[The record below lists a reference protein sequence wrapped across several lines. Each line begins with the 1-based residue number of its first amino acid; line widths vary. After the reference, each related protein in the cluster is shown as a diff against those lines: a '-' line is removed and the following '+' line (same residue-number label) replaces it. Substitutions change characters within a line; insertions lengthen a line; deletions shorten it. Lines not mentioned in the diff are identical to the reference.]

1 MDEVHEE
8 SEKDRKR
15 EEVLLREL
23 ERIRPLKVRFVD
35 TTVWQENVPQRI
47 RLKKLKTFL
56 KKEARK
62 LRRMLEAFEKETKE
76 LETREHE
83 LHDGLKMT
91 NHDIGDIQ
99 VELEDLER
107 TFLMVGVKRQK
118 SGEKKPKEDR
128 VREGESL
135 KERADRKKKRE
146 KISQMEES
154 EKEKRALAKKRRER
168 YSIVY
173 VGVCVCVC
181 IPVCIS
187 NTHSLTHPS
196 RTHTD
201 TRANNPQSRPRM
213 RFATPQQVDEILRN
227 DSGQH
232 SICN

>member
-173 VGVCVCVC
+173 VGVCVCVFLC
-181 IPVCIS
+181 AFQTL
-187 NTHSLTHPS
+187 THSLTLPA
-196 RTHTD
+196 HTQIQEQ
-201 TRANNPQSRPRM
+201 T
-213 RFATPQQVDEILRN
+213 ILNQDRE
-227 DSGQH
+227 
-232 SICN
+232 